1 MCDDSLQGHR
11 FKLRYDGMINVLE
24 IPKVREY
31 DSGSIRVVAKNRLG
45 EAECSTTLV
54 VVPHEDWRARLKQ
67 APRCE
72 STHNT
77 FLVVQGSC
85 TCWCIWCVVR
95 GENVLISK

>member
-1 MCDDSLQGHR
+1 
-11 FKLRYDGMINVLE
+11 MINVLE

-72 STHNT
+72 SCAAHFVTLNV
-77 FLVVQGSC
+77 VVQGSVTCGC
-85 TCWCIWCVVR
+85 TSMWCVVR
-95 GENVLISK
+95 RKKRK